1 MTTLTQ
7 QFNEPDFASDVS
19 TSLTAI
25 RANFWFLLVAAA
37 NGSVVAPGWT
47 TTIASASSP
56 VNYGQPDSMTMTYLD
71 TTVSPNVT
79 KTIKISY
86 SWDVDG
92 NVIGV
97 VVQFGDGTSS
107 PELVT
112 AEGGTITLSYDGAGN
127 FTGATT
133 A

>member
-1 MTTLTQ
+1 MTTITQ
-7 QFNEPDFASDVS
+7 NFGEPDFASAVS
-19 TSLTAI
+19 DSLDQI
-25 RANFWFLLVAAA
+25 RLNQWYLLIAAV

-71 TTVSPNVT
+71 TAVSPNVT
-79 KTIKISY
+79 KTIQIAY
-86 SWDVDG
+86 TWTDG
-92 NVIGV
+92 NVTGMV
-97 VVQFGDGTSS
+97 VSFGDGTSS

-112 AEGGTITLSYDGAGN
+112 VTGGTITLTYDGSGN

>member
-1 MTTLTQ
+1 MTTITQ
-7 QFNEPDFASDVS
+7 QFNEPDLASDIATQLSAV
-19 TSLTAI
+19 
-25 RANFWFLLVAAA
+25 RENYWFLLIAAA
-37 NGSVVAPGWT
+37 NGSVVAPGWA
-47 TTIASASSP
+47 TTINSASSP
-56 VNYGQPDSMTMTYLD
+56 VDYGQPDSMTMTYLD

-79 KTIKISY
+79 KTIQINYTWTSG
-86 SWDVDG
+86 SVTG
-92 NVIGV
+92 M

-112 AEGGTITLSYDGAGN
+112 VDGGTITLSYDGAGN